1 VNDHGETSVKVC
13 ATLGAA
19 VEEVARFINGRRM
32 FKRRVGA
39 GRRGKHGH
47 RPRAGE

>member
-19 VEEVARFINGRRM
+19 VEEVSRFINGRRM
-32 FKRRVGA
+32 FK
-39 GRRGKHGH
+39 RRGKHGH